1 MTLDNEFVDELD
13 AAVIRIDAA
22 GDLGNAIAVLTAN
35 EWKHLYHTQY
45 YGRVSLC
52 IKSSEISKHIIIGVQ
67 MVGNDAQIY
76 YESPISKGDAQK
88 VEEAEYVST
97 GLIMSEN
104 LGVGPYDI
112 AIADTGFMIAP
123 AIVPGIVFTTRDQS
137 KVYRVNP
144 SGDPIVPIATV
155 EISES
160 GLRNL
165 INKTGKSQGH
175 LFFFVKDNKLAAVIN
190 GEAFCVE
197 SFYKADNVTIDTD
210 QVVTCCIPY
219 SVIYDLL
226 YRRKEDSRGLFNRI
240 ETEEEQV
247 KCGILD
253 NRSFFVEVSSQGSKI
268 TLILPNHEIDGSLVG
283 LSGVDVETIEIQ
295 TKTVR
300 RRSNK
305 KATENK
311 VVEVVEE
318 EVVAEEQEVS
328 ESTLSLTEE
337 ENNLILHWHAIHVAG
352 GGSSTE
358 WSLWFADY
366 CMSQIQQGLEIGQEH
381 LDLASKL

>member
-1 MTLDNEFVDELD
+1 MALDNEFVDELD
-13 AAVIRIDAA
+13 ATVIRINAA

-35 EWKHLYHTQY
+35 EWKYRYSTQC
-45 YGRVSLC
+45 YGRVSLY
-52 IKSSEISKHIIIGVQ
+52 IKSSEISKHIMIGVQ

-76 YESPISKGDAQK
+76 YEHPISKGDAQK
-88 VEEAEYVST
+88 LEEAEYVGT
-97 GLIMSEN
+97 GPISEN
-104 LGVGPYDI
+104 LEFGPYDV

-123 AIVPGIVFTTRDQS
+123 AHLPGVVFSTQDQS

-165 INKTGKSQGH
+165 INKTGKGQGH
-175 LFFFVKDNKLAAVIN
+175 MFFFVKDNKLAAVID

-226 YRRKEDSRGLFNRI
+226 YRRKHDSRGLFNRI
-240 ETEEEQV
+240 ENEGEQV
-247 KCGILD
+247 KCGILG

-300 RRSNK
+300 RRSK
-305 KATENK
+305 KRTTENE

-318 EVVAEEQEVS
+318 EVVTEEQEVS

-358 WSLWFADY
+358 WSQWFADY